1 MSKLIVNNLSCQRGY
16 KLLFENLSFELN
28 SGEVLK
34 VSGPNGSGKTSL
46 MKILAGLSSFETGSI
61 DYDDTKINS
70 ERYNLDFLYLGHLA
84 ALSPE
89 LSCLENL
96 KYTMRLGNDNL
107 DLDFSDALKKVGLEK
122 FENELVGKLSAG
134 QKKRIALSLLFIT
147 QSKVWLLDEP
157 FSALDSKAIKI
168 IETRVEDHCNSG
180 GICILTTHQEC
191 NIKNMKEV
199 SLLISSCKQ

>member
-1 MSKLIVNNLSCQRGY
+1 MSKLKINNLSCQRGY
-16 KLLFENLSFELN
+16 NLLFENLSFELN

-34 VSGPNGSGKTSL
+34 ISGPNGSGKTSL
-46 MKILAGLSSFETGSI
+46 MKILAGLNSFETGSI
-61 DYDDTKINS
+61 EYDNIEINS
-70 ERYNLDFLYLGHLA
+70 ETYNLDFLYLGHLA

-96 KYTMRLGNDNL
+96 KYTAHLGNNNL
-107 DLDFSDALKKVGLEK
+107 NPDFSDALTKVGLEK

-157 FSALDSKAIKI
+157 FSALDSQAIKI
-168 IETRVEDHCNSG
+168 IESRIEEHCNSG
-180 GICILTTHQEC
+180 GLCILTTHQDC
-191 NIKNMKEV
+191 NIENIKEI
-199 SLLISSCKQ
+199 SL

>member
-61 DYDDTKINS
+61 DYDETKINS

-107 DLDFSDALKKVGLEK
+107 DLDFSDALKKVGLKK

-157 FSALDSKAIKI
+157 FSALDSRAIKI

-191 NIKNMKEV
+191 NIKNMKEI
-199 SLLISSCKQ
+199 SL

>member
-61 DYDDTKINS
+61 DYDETKINS

-96 KYTMRLGNDNL
+96 KYSMRLGNDNL
-107 DLDFSDALKKVGLEK
+107 DLDFSDALEKVGLKK

-191 NIKNMKEV
+191 NIKNMKEI
-199 SLLISSCKQ
+199 SL

>member
-1 MSKLIVNNLSCQRGY
+1 MSTLKISNLSCQRGY
-16 KLLFENLSFELN
+16 NLLFENLSFELN

-34 VSGPNGSGKTSL
+34 ISGPNGSGKTSL
-46 MKILAGLSSFETGSI
+46 IKILAGLNSFETGSI
-61 DYDDTKINS
+61 KYDDTKINS
-70 ERYNLDFLYLGHLA
+70 EKYNLDFLYLGHLV

-96 KYTMRLGNDNL
+96 KYTAHLGNNNINH
-107 DLDFSDALKKVGLEK
+107 DFSDALTQVGLEK

-134 QKKRIALSLLFIT
+134 QRKRIALSLLFIT

-168 IETRVEDHCNSG
+168 IETRIEDHCSTG
-180 GICILTTHQEC
+180 GLCILTTHQEC
-191 NIKNMKEV
+191 NIKNIKEI
-199 SLLISSCKQ
+199 SL

>member
-61 DYDDTKINS
+61 EYDNIKINS
-70 ERYNLDFLYLGHLA
+70 EKYNLDFLYLGHLA

-96 KYTMRLGNDNL
+96 KYTAHLGNNNL
-107 DLDFSDALKKVGLEK
+107 NPDFSDALTKVGLEK

-157 FSALDSKAIKI
+157 FSALDSQAIKI
-168 IETRVEDHCNSG
+168 IESRIEEHCNSG
-180 GICILTTHQEC
+180 GLCILTTHQDC
-191 NIKNMKEV
+191 NIENIKEI
-199 SLLISSCKQ
+199 SL

>member
-61 DYDDTKINS
+61 NYDDTKINS

-96 KYTMRLGNDNL
+96 K
-107 DLDFSDALKKVGLEK
+107 
-122 FENELVGKLSAG
+122 
-134 QKKRIALSLLFIT
+134 
-147 QSKVWLLDEP
+147 
-157 FSALDSKAIKI
+157 
-168 IETRVEDHCNSG
+168 
-180 GICILTTHQEC
+180 
-191 NIKNMKEV
+191 
-199 SLLISSCKQ
+199 

>member
-107 DLDFSDALKKVGLEK
+107 DLDFSDVLKKVGLEK

-191 NIKNMKEV
+191 NIKNMKEI
-199 SLLISSCKQ
+199 SL

>member
-61 DYDDTKINS
+61 DYDETKINS

-191 NIKNMKEV
+191 NIKNLKEI
-199 SLLISSCKQ
+199 SL

>member
-61 DYDDTKINS
+61 DYDDTRINS

-107 DLDFSDALKKVGLEK
+107 DLDFSDALEKVGLKK

-191 NIKNMKEV
+191 NIKNMKEI
-199 SLLISSCKQ
+199 SL

>member
-168 IETRVEDHCNSG
+168 IETRVEDHFNSG

-191 NIKNMKEV
+191 NIKNMKEI
-199 SLLISSCKQ
+199 SL

>member
-1 MSKLIVNNLSCQRGY
+1 MSKLIVNNLSCEKGY

-122 FENELVGKLSAG
+122 FENELIGKLSAG

-191 NIKNMKEV
+191 NIKNLKEI
-199 SLLISSCKQ
+199 SL

>member
-61 DYDDTKINS
+61 DYDETKINS

-191 NIKNMKEV
+191 NIKNMKEI
-199 SLLISSCKQ
+199 SL

>member
-1 MSKLIVNNLSCQRGY
+1 MSKLKINNLSCQRGY
-16 KLLFENLSFELN
+16 NLLFKNLSFELN

-34 VSGPNGSGKTSL
+34 ISGPNGSGKTSL
-46 MKILAGLSSFETGSI
+46 MKILAGLNSFETGSI
-61 DYDDTKINS
+61 EYDNIKINS
-70 ERYNLDFLYLGHLA
+70 EKYNLDFLYLGHLA

-96 KYTMRLGNDNL
+96 KYTAHLGNNNL
-107 DLDFSDALKKVGLEK
+107 NPDFSDALAKVGLEK

-157 FSALDSKAIKI
+157 FSALDSQAIKI
-168 IETRVEDHCNSG
+168 IESRIEEHCNSG
-180 GICILTTHQEC
+180 GLCILTTHQDC
-191 NIKNMKEV
+191 NIENIKEI
-199 SLLISSCKQ
+199 SL

>member
-61 DYDDTKINS
+61 DYDETKINS

-96 KYTMRLGNDNL
+96 KYTMRLGNDSL
-107 DLDFSDALKKVGLEK
+107 DLDFSDALKKVGLKK
-122 FENELVGKLSAG
+122 FENELAGKLSAG

-191 NIKNMKEV
+191 NIKNMKEI
-199 SLLISSCKQ
+199 SL

>member
-96 KYTMRLGNDNL
+96 KYTMRLGNDSL

-122 FENELVGKLSAG
+122 FENELIGKLSAG

-191 NIKNMKEV
+191 NIKNLKEI
-199 SLLISSCKQ
+199 SL

>member
-191 NIKNMKEV
+191 NIKNMKEI
-199 SLLISSCKQ
+199 LL

>member
-107 DLDFSDALKKVGLEK
+107 DLDFSDALEKVGLKK

-191 NIKNMKEV
+191 NIKNMKEIF
-199 SLLISSCKQ
+199 L

>member
-107 DLDFSDALKKVGLEK
+107 DLDFSDALKKVGLKK

-191 NIKNMKEV
+191 NIKNMKEI
-199 SLLISSCKQ
+199 SL

>member
-61 DYDDTKINS
+61 DYDETKINS

-122 FENELVGKLSAG
+122 FENELVGQLSAG

-157 FSALDSKAIKI
+157 FSALDSQAIKI
-168 IETRVEDHCNSG
+168 IESRIEEHCNSG
-180 GICILTTHQEC
+180 GLCILTTHQDC
-191 NIKNMKEV
+191 NIENIKEI
-199 SLLISSCKQ
+199 SL

>member
-191 NIKNMKEV
+191 NIKNMREI
-199 SLLISSCKQ
+199 SL

>member
-1 MSKLIVNNLSCQRGY
+1 MSKLKINNLSCQRGY
-16 KLLFENLSFELN
+16 NLLFENLSFELN

-34 VSGPNGSGKTSL
+34 ISGPNGSGKTSL
-46 MKILAGLSSFETGSI
+46 MKILAGLNSFETGSI
-61 DYDDTKINS
+61 EYDNIKINS
-70 ERYNLDFLYLGHLA
+70 EKYNLDFLYLGHLA

-96 KYTMRLGNDNL
+96 KYTAHLGNNNL
-107 DLDFSDALKKVGLEK
+107 NPDFSDALTKVGLEK

-157 FSALDSKAIKI
+157 FSALDSQAIKI
-168 IETRVEDHCNSG
+168 IESRIEEHCNSG
-180 GICILTTHQEC
+180 GLCILTTHQDC
-191 NIKNMKEV
+191 NIENIKEI
-199 SLLISSCKQ
+199 SL

>member
-96 KYTMRLGNDNL
+96 KYSMRLGNDNL
-107 DLDFSDALKKVGLEK
+107 DLDFSDALEKVGLEK

-191 NIKNMKEV
+191 NIKNLKEI
-199 SLLISSCKQ
+199 SL